1 MGGKVQG
8 AELASSEARA
18 SLLSGDTEEQS
29 RWAEGKDL
37 NGRDTLTDGY
47 KTLPIAGHAALSAT
61 GPAWTPL
68 LRQHA
73 YSAQHRRKVGFY

>member
-1 MGGKVQG
+1 MQG

-37 NGRDTLTDGY
+37 NDRDTLTDGY
-47 KTLPIAGHAALSAT
+47 KTLPTAGHGQCHGTGLDTPAQAARLLC
-61 GPAWTPL
+61 PAQKKGL
-68 LRQHA
+68 FL
-73 YSAQHRRKVGFY
+73 F